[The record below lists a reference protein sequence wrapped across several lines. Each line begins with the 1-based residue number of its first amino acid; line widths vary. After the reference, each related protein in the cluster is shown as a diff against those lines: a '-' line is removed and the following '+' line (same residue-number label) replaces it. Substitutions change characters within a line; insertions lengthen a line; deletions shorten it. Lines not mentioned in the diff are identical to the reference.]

1 MIDAI
6 VKLFSGTP
14 DPDTGE
20 AVDERIALAALLV
33 DAARQDDD
41 YSDAERAAIDHI
53 LAREHD
59 VDAGAAATL
68 REQAEAVQADAA
80 GLFRF
85 THALKESTPFE
96 DRVNI
101 IEHLWEVVLSDGER
115 DHGED
120 NMVRR
125 VCGLIG
131 VPDRDSG
138 LARQRV
144 EARLQ
149 G

>member
-6 VKLFSGTP
+6 VRLFSGTP
-14 DPDTGE
+14 DPGTGE
-20 AVDERIALAALLV
+20 PVDERIALAALLV

-59 VDAGAAATL
+59 ISESAATAL

-85 THALKESTPFE
+85 THALKETTPFE
-96 DRVNI
+96 DRVSI
-101 IEHLWEVVLSDGER
+101 VEHLWEVALADGRRDSD
-115 DHGED
+115 ED
-120 NMVRR
+120 NLVRR
-125 VCGLIG
+125 VCGLLG
-131 VPDRDSG
+131 VSDRDSG

-144 EARLQ
+144 EARLET
-149 G
+149 